1 MDENKKKKL
10 YFRRKKILGVIL
22 TVMIFL
28 YSGVNLY
35 INGKDYLGEL
45 KHIWRNATHGYTT
58 VTHAMEKVEDALT
71 DEMYGKMC
79 FVEIFSYAN
88 VLMDKREISS
98 FAYIKDETGS
108 LHYATFYRDHDPEMF
123 EYAMRVYRLKESVAE
138 SGTNVMFV
146 IAPSKYVPDDGRLRM
161 GLPVNDPHDRVNEMM
176 FYLNRLGID
185 TLDLNNYLP
194 NDRVTYEDAFYK
206 TDHHWSVDAAY
217 YSTEVLVDRLAED
230 YGYDL
235 DADTY
240 LSDDSYFKVT
250 YENGMLGSM
259 GRATGI
265 CFSGLDDFTAYYPNF
280 TMNFYRS
287 CIDADGTE
295 FEYEGDITQ
304 TLYDFEELYSTDD
317 VYDVSQYGLYLDE
330 LQVYEHIVN
339 NDNPDGLKV
348 LFIRDSYFSPVI
360 TFLAPMCSEIDA
372 IWNMDKSHTID
383 IDAYLSEHEY
393 DCIIL
398 EYYPYNIEEKGF
410 SFFEDGQ

>member
-1 MDENKKKKL
+1 
-10 YFRRKKILGVIL
+10 
-22 TVMIFL
+22 
-28 YSGVNLY
+28 
-35 INGKDYLGEL
+35 
-45 KHIWRNATHGYTT
+45 
-58 VTHAMEKVEDALT
+58 
-71 DEMYGKMC
+71 
-79 FVEIFSYAN
+79 
-88 VLMDKREISS
+88 
-98 FAYIKDETGS
+98 
-108 LHYATFYRDHDPEMF
+108 
-123 EYAMRVYRLKESVAE
+123 
-138 SGTNVMFV
+138 
-146 IAPSKYVPDDGRLRM
+146 
-161 GLPVNDPHDRVNEMM
+161 
-176 FYLNRLGID
+176 
-185 TLDLNNYLP
+185 
-194 NDRVTYEDAFYK
+194 
-206 TDHHWSVDAAY
+206 VDAAY